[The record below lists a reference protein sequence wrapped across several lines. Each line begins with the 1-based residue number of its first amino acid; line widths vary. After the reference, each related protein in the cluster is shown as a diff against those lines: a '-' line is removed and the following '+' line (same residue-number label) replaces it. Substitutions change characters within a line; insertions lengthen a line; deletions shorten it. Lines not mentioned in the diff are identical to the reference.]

1 MRKAGK
7 KWMSRLFSTAV
18 ALLIT
23 VLLFP
28 GLRAE
33 ASGDGS
39 QRIYDVVFR
48 SGNKG
53 TFQVNVEGTELKAG
67 ESATLADGTVV
78 TMNNDQTKVVYKVV
92 YGAAFPD
99 LPTVVPAAGYVVN
112 TAEWDAAATPASV
125 EGKEEMVAKYLRLVD
140 GGESTVKYVDE
151 NGVDVASPVIATA
164 NKGDTITAR
173 AKSVSGY
180 YADGAVKTLEVTG
193 EGLSV
198 SFVYKLTNPPS
209 GGTIE
214 QIVEEV
220 IPGGTVIRENVI
232 EQVVPGQPV
241 APVTPPVTPVN
252 PAPVTP
258 VTPEPEVNI
267 PEPEVPLAPEPETSQ
282 GQETQPTE
290 NQESQGGEVDI
301 TEPEVPMAE
310 QPDVASES
318 NLPLYLAG
326 GAAVLAAILAAAWFL
341 IAKKKQKP
349 EA

>member
-7 KWMSRLFSTAV
+7 KWMSRLFSTA
-18 ALLIT
+18 ASILIT

-33 ASGDGS
+33 ASGDSS

-53 TFQVNVEGTELKAG
+53 TFQVNVEGTQLKAG
-67 ESATLADGTVV
+67 ESVTLADGTVV
-78 TMNNDQTKVVYKVV
+78 TMNDDQTKVVYKVA

-112 TAEWDAAATPASV
+112 TAEWDAAATPAAV

-140 GGESTVKYVDE
+140 GVEYTVKYVDE
-151 NGVDVASPVIATA
+151 NGVDVASPIIATA
-164 NKGDTITAR
+164 NKGDTVTAR

-180 YADGAVKTLEVTG
+180 YADSAVKTLNVTG

-209 GGTIE
+209 GETIE

-220 IPGGTVIRENVI
+220 IPGGTVVRENVI
-232 EQVVPGQPV
+232 EQVVPGEPA

-258 VTPEPEVNI
+258 VNPEEDVNI
-267 PEPEVPLAPEPETSQ
+267 PEPEVPQAPEPETSQ
-282 GQETQPTE
+282 GQETQPAE

-326 GAAVLAAILAAAWFL
+326 GAAVLAVILAAVWFL

>member
-7 KWMSRLFSTAV
+7 KWMSRLFSTAA

-67 ESATLADGTVV
+67 ESATLADGTLV
-78 TMNNDQTKVVYKVV
+78 TMNDDQTKVVYKVA

-112 TAEWDAAATPASV
+112 TAEWDAAATPAAV
-125 EGKEEMVAKYLRLVD
+125 EGREEMVAKYLRLVN
-140 GGESTVKYVDE
+140 GVEYTVKYVDE
-151 NGVDVASPVIATA
+151 NGVDVASPIISTA
-164 NKGDTITAR
+164 NRGDTVTAR
-173 AKSVSGY
+173 AKTVSGY
-180 YADGAVKTLEVTG
+180 YADSAVKTLEVTG

-209 GGTIE
+209 GETIE

-220 IPGGTVIRENVI
+220 IPGGTVVRENVI
-232 EQVVPGQPV
+232 EQVVTGEPA

-267 PEPEVPLAPEPETSQ
+267 PEPEVPLASEPETSQ
-282 GQETQPTE
+282 GQETQPEE

-326 GAAVLAAILAAAWFL
+326 GAAVLAAILAAVWFL
-341 IAKKKQKP
+341 IAKKNKKP